1 MVYRNFSSD
10 LRHMLMTPPTCLLLA
25 RLQGQS
31 MNCCRVHPDQS
42 DPSQQEGS
50 SSGVG
55 VRPSHMCR
63 EVFHVAPRCT
73 CLHSLRQRDTGSLSR
88 VMQQNFLFGDKDGAK
103 GRREKKAEVS
113 CTEHFKW
120 CMHSLSQKVKTLNV
134 RHLRESASCDVVL
147 RVQSEFYSPLYT
159 HQVCQQE
166 R

>member
-10 LRHMLMTPPTCLLLA
+10 LRHLVSDVLKVIEIKINIDAYDPPLCTCLLLA

-103 GRREKKAEVS
+103 GRREKKQRLPQLYRTFGV
-113 CTEHFKW
+113 CTV
-120 CMHSLSQKVKTLNV
+120 KVL
-134 RHLRESASCDVVL
+134 
-147 RVQSEFYSPLYT
+147 SEFYSPLYT